1 MTGTPLTAT
10 LPQGPLSLTV
20 GELKGK
26 PGAQFNLV
34 RRSRLSTIEGLQA
47 QLRLAEKGERAAAL
61 TALVGV
67 CEAAADEHARKARRL
82 ARGLQA
88 AIAAAIVLAALLLL
102 WPFLPRS

>member
-1 MTGTPLTAT
+1 META
-10 LPQGPLSLTV
+10 QGLDATYEYDFLIV
-20 GELKGK
+20 GSGF
-26 PGAQFNLV
+26 GGSVSA
-34 RRSRLSTIEGLQA
+34 
-47 QLRLAEKGERAAAL
+47 LRLAEKGERAAAL